1 MKSFQLVVSAVI
13 LAVSIVD
20 ALNRNS
26 FDQIKGCKQY
36 NSVVDYHGAIPYFS
50 TANMLHVGNTGR
62 SKRFKIAILGPSDGH
77 IRFGKTLFPYDSDV
91 IEIVLGGW
99 KNTKSAG
106 RRQRRTGSNRN
117 TNTQLG
123 EAQTPNLMSQYR
135 PVMFVLEVFND
146 GRVEVR
152 LDGQPTPFLTFN
164 DSYHISVDYMAF
176 TKWEKDLI
184 FFYDCPLNNE
194 SK

>member
-13 LAVSIVD
+13 LSVFVVD
-20 ALNRNS
+20 ALNTNS
-26 FDQIKGCKQY
+26 FDQIRGCRQY
-36 NSVVDYHGAIPYFS
+36 NSAVNYHGAVPYFP
-50 TANMLHVGNTGR
+50 TADMLHVGKTNH
-62 SKRFKIAILGPSDGH
+62 SKVFKIAILGPSDGH
-77 IRFGKTLFPYDSDV
+77 IRFGKTLFPYDKDV

-99 KNTKSAG
+99 GNTKSAG

-117 TNTQLG
+117 TNTLLG

-146 GRVEVR
+146 GWVKVR
-152 LDGQPTPFLTFN
+152 LDGQSIPFLSFN
-164 DSYHISVDYMAF
+164 DSNHIPAVYMAF

-184 FFYDCPLNNE
+184 FFYDCPQNN
-194 SK
+194 